1 MPSPAA
7 DGREAVFHS
16 YCNGNSGRNQAKP
29 VRNGL
34 TSLIAGPEELNGKGR
49 LFSHIR
55 LNPGSSIGYHVHEG
69 DTELFYFLSGTGV
82 YCDNGTD
89 VKVGPG
95 DVAICEAGH
104 GHGVVNTGEGLLEM
118 DADTDQPLPL
128 LRLWFTLTTKEAS
141 ADVTSVT
148 FTTGGKDYTFS
159 GLSDEG
165 DFSRKEEGDYQQNML
180 IIFDDNSIPF
190 LTELENNRLA
200 GQETLKTVFH
210 GNRDIEEELDRN
222 FWDIFSVYWEL
233 YRNSNAPA
241 CLTDLAGTEM
251 TAEPA
256 A

>member
-1 MPSPAA
+1 M
-7 DGREAVFHS
+7 
-16 YCNGNSGRNQAKP
+16 
-29 VRNGL
+29 
-34 TSLIAGPEELNGKGR
+34 
-49 LFSHIR
+49 
-55 LNPGSSIGYHVHEG
+55 
-69 DTELFYFLSGTGV
+69 
-82 YCDNGTD
+82 
-89 VKVGPG
+89 
-95 DVAICEAGH
+95 
-104 GHGVVNTGEGLLEM
+104 
-118 DADTDQPLPL
+118 
-128 LRLWFTLTTKEAS
+128 LRMWVTMVTKES
-141 ADVTSVT
+141 YMDITSVT
-148 FTTGGKDYTFS
+148 FTTGGRDYTFS

-180 IIFDDNSIPF
+180 IIFDDNSLPF

-210 GNRDIEEELDRN
+210 GNRDIEVELDRN